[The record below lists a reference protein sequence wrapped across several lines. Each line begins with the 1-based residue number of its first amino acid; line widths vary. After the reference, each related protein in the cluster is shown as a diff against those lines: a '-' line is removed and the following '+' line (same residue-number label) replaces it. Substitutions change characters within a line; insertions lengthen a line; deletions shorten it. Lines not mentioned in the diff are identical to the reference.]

1 MILYALNRHAIEY
14 PSSKLSNETFFMYE
28 RCNWLPETL
37 DRSSNFIVVEP
48 LNPLHFTNLSMQTK
62 FALPSNPSHVFVE
75 KQPSSSQQSPSSE
88 LSSDSPPLL
97 EWLSRLCPST
107 LFMYMSFPK
116 LGLLKGKPLYLLT
129 TRFASKTNAA
139 VNGSK
144 AQPQLFHWNPQ
155 LELLSTKN
163 QPCVTETVK
172 GGPIMNL
179 CRLCWMQLHNCWKS
193 ITVQQCGPWEGRAM
207 SEESDKK
214 GSRSRLSW
222 KLTISP
228 RNVVHTSSMFLNSSQ
243 GDLASLIKGHD
254 TWHLDSCWIFSNLQM
269 LDQLVKR
276 S

>member
-1 MILYALNRHAIEY
+1 
-14 PSSKLSNETFFMYE
+14 
-28 RCNWLPETL
+28 
-37 DRSSNFIVVEP
+37 
-48 LNPLHFTNLSMQTK
+48 MQTK

-163 QPCVTETVK
+163 QPCGLRLLK
-172 GGPIMNL
+172 GA
-179 CRLCWMQLHNCWKS
+179 QLWTYVDYVECNYIIAESQLLSNSVDHGK
-193 ITVQQCGPWEGRAM
+193 
-207 SEESDKK
+207 EERWV
-214 GSRSRLSW
+214 RSR
-222 KLTISP
+222 T
-228 RNVVHTSSMFLNSSQ
+228 RRVQ
-243 GDLASLIKGHD
+243 EAG
-254 TWHLDSCWIFSNLQM
+254 
-269 LDQLVKR
+269 
-276 S
+276 